1 MLAAIALFII
11 PVLMMILR
19 HKVQSISKADIFGL
33 IGEYAFTVLEVS
45 FCTLFVTR
53 YFFVKNPLGIEAFS
67 SVQFFLKY
75 CTLAVSLGALLVFA
89 EKFLKTHIPE
99 NWPQTLKLFFKK
111 ISSVSSAVKTKSD
124 LLEMI

>member
-19 HKVQSISKADIFGL
+19 HKVQDISKAGIFGL
-33 IGEYAFTVLEVS
+33 IGEYAFTVFEDS

-53 YFFVKNPLGIEAFS
+53 YFIVKEPIGIEAFS

-75 CTLAVSLGALLVFA
+75 CALSVALGALLVFA

-99 NWPQTLKLFFKK
+99 NWPQSVKFYHK
-111 ISSVSSAVKTKSD
+111 ISIVSSAVKTKSD